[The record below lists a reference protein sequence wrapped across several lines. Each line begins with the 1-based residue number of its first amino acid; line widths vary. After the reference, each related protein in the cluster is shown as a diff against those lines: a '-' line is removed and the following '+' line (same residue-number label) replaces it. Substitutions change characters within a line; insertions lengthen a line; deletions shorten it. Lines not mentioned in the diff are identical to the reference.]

1 MASFVSTD
9 AQGNFTLDGKPWFL
23 HGAVYFGRR
32 PGTCGAD
39 WMGENF
45 EHNLTF
51 LDRDFESLHQMGL
64 NTIGLFVPSYKF
76 FDGLKPV
83 QERFD
88 QLAYFL
94 DRIKQ
99 GGIRAVIF
107 DLSTITKEVWCEA
120 NSIDPGDELWHTAI
134 SPEAE
139 RAFIESKRIMRSPFA
154 DRTEIIGW
162 ATGGSRFFEYK
173 FSVPPLYRTW
183 GAWLRRRFDWDFARV
198 KELFDLDKSEY
209 DWERVRM
216 PTQMETYLSRD
227 NPRSY
232 EFALMQ
238 QVLNQHGANRLIR
251 AVRPF
256 TPNHLLLDGME
267 GCCFSS
273 GHLTHS
279 IPEEVEA
286 DGLWTE
292 YYHWEGLRSYS
303 FKDEHDKQLMPEPA
317 ANKPS
322 VEILNAAGYVQMLTR
337 WMKHSK
343 KALIICH
350 GVDIGDKRRGVR
362 SEEDQYKM
370 LDRYNTFYI
379 ESGGNGISYW
389 CWNDDELSKTYTVKF
404 GVEFGSDTDE
414 SLKKYPQA
422 GETMGVVR
430 YDGSPRPVAEKIR
443 KISDQRAGKA
453 AKTSSDEVLVLLPAP
468 VFQSLYRYRANLT
481 SFGLFTSLGR
491 QGILA
496 DMAFS
501 SAGEKLLRPEDIASY
516 KLIIV
521 GSSSYTKD
529 YPEIPE
535 VLLSYVKKGGTL
547 FLPLAQCD
555 TLIDPYLKVRPS
567 PALKS
572 LAGCKSSEVV
582 QQDKLTK
589 IKGIHP
595 AFSENLPDSWE
606 LVMDEPAFFAQ
617 VQPNPD
623 AETLAR
629 AGQYPLLY
637 RHGIGKG
644 TVYIYTWNLDV
655 FIYQG
660 KVLDH
665 YSDKWDWMWKGIA
678 TETGLEQQLDNPM
691 RKTILEIMAENAST
705 PV

>member
-1 MASFVSTD
+1 MSSFVTTD
-9 AQGNFTLDGKPWFL
+9 SQGNFILDGKPWFL

-45 EHNLTF
+45 QHNLSF
-51 LDRDFESLHQMGL
+51 LDQDIETMHQMGL
-64 NTIGLFVPSYKF
+64 NTIGLFVPSYNF

-88 QLAYFL
+88 QLAYLL

-99 GGIRAVIF
+99 GGIRAVVF
-107 DLSTITKEVWCEA
+107 DLWTVTKENWCA
-120 NSIDPGDELWHTAI
+120 INGIDPGDELWHPAI
-134 SPEAE
+134 HPEAE
-139 RAFIESKRIMRSPFA
+139 RAFIESKRILRSPFA

-162 ATGGSRFFEYK
+162 ATGGSRFFEFK
-173 FSVPPLYRTW
+173 FTVPPVRRTW
-183 GAWLRRRFDWDFARV
+183 YAWLRKRFDWDFARV
-198 KELFDLDKSEY
+198 KELFNLEDNEY

-216 PTQMETYLSRD
+216 PTEMEPYFSHD

-238 QVLNQHGANRLIR
+238 QVLNQHSANRLVR

-256 TPNHLLLDGME
+256 TPHHLLFDGME
-267 GCCFSS
+267 GCCFST

-292 YYHWEGLRSYS
+292 YYHWEGLRSYAYMNEPNK
-303 FKDEHDKQLMPEPA
+303 FWMPEPA

-362 SEEDQYKM
+362 NEEDQTYM
-370 LDRYNTFYI
+370 LSRYDTFYL

-389 CWNDDELSKTYTVKF
+389 CWNDDELSKTFTKQF
-404 GVEFGSDTDE
+404 GVEFSSDTDE
-414 SLKKYPQA
+414 SLKKYIQA
-422 GETMGVVR
+422 GETMGLVR
-430 YDGSPRPVAEKIR
+430 YDGTPRPVTEKIR
-443 KISDQRAGKA
+443 QVSDQMAGKP
-453 AKTSSDEVLVLLPAP
+453 AKIPPDEVLVLLPAP

-481 SFGLFTSLGR
+481 SFGVFTSLGR

-496 DMAFS
+496 NMAFT
-501 SAGEKLLRPEDIASY
+501 SAGEKLLTLDDIVKYRLVILGASSY
-516 KLIIV
+516 KR
-521 GSSSYTKD
+521 D
-529 YPEIPE
+529 YPEIPV
-535 VLLSYVKKGGTL
+535 VLLDYVQNGGTL

-555 TLIDPYLKVRPS
+555 TLIDPYLKVRS
-567 PALKS
+567 SATLKS
-572 LAGCKSSEVV
+572 LAGCKSCEVV
-582 QQDKLTK
+582 EQGRLSI
-589 IKGIHP
+589 IKGLHP
-595 AFSENLPDSWE
+595 AFSDNLPDSWE
-606 LVMDEPAFFAQ
+606 LVMDEPAFFTRVQLKPEAEILAQ
-617 VQPNPD
+617 ANN
-623 AETLAR
+623 
-629 AGQYPLLY
+629 YPLLY
-637 RHGIGKG
+637 RHKIGKG
-644 TVYIYTWNLDV
+644 TVYVYTWNLDV
-655 FIYQG
+655 FIYEG
-660 KVLDH
+660 KTIDH

-678 TETGLEQQLDNPM
+678 TETGLEQRLDSPV
-691 RKTILEIMAENAST
+691 RETILQMMG
-705 PV
+705 